1 MDFVFSILDFRKMNS
16 DDIDVFNKDLI
27 KYCIDPSDTRY
38 LNRIDSSE
46 LNQILPFLVR
56 LWKNSVHTEI
66 KNTKYKREIFKKII
80 KSNKSNNIFFYLQAD
95 FSEIYDDII
104 RTLSIR
110 YSIFYKLDLSYKK
123 INSNFF

>member
-1 MDFVFSILDFRKMNS
+1 MNS

>member
-80 KSNKSNNIFFYLQAD
+80 KSNKTNNIFFYLQAD